1 MQPKSTKIIENK
13 ELKILS
19 QITKTYEHLLVSF
32 SNLTKYFE
40 FLVFYD
46 YDFSNFYSN
55 VWVNITVYSA
65 VLKVYSF
72 KLNGFVSNAF
82 QSLIKWRLYY
92 NPVL

>member
-40 FLVFYD
+40 FFVFYD

-55 VWVNITVYSA
+55 I
-65 VLKVYSF
+65 
-72 KLNGFVSNAF
+72 
-82 QSLIKWRLYY
+82 
-92 NPVL
+92 